1 MARCISEKRLNFL
14 CSSVNRAVSFTR
26 STYMTMTRTRQGR
39 DWDPVKMVGTFSY
52 ETLFSEDSTDTPL
65 NPVAHAKY
73 DFAVAYPAPETL
85 PMDGLIQALQTAVDS
100 NSEKVLAEMA
110 YYPQQLG
117 ALELREYTVEKLK
130 ADRGFTVTPE
140 EIALTNGSGEAL
152 GLVIQALTNPGDVV
166 LAEEFVY
173 MGTTNQL
180 RRFGA
185 DIRGVAIDDG
195 GIITEALDKQ
205 ITELTAAGEKP
216 KYLYT
221 IPEHQNPTGSTLSG
235 ERRKAIL
242 EIAHKH
248 GMPILE
254 DDCYVDLRY
263 KGEVQPA
270 FRALDDSGIV
280 VYVASYSKL
289 LAPGLRLGY
298 FTCSPDL
305 MRRALSFKIGSGPNQ
320 FAAVAIEGFLKNNL
334 DSHRDN
340 FNPMLEAKCN
350 SMVAA
355 LEEQFGDSGATWS
368 VPEGGCY
375 VWLTMPEG
383 ADIASIR
390 DEVFEQGVG
399 YVAGPNFE
407 ADASGRIGQNCARLC
422 FAFESVE
429 KNAEGIALL
438 AQLFK
443 QHGVM

>member
-1 MARCISEKRLNFL
+1 MKSKWLD
-14 CSSVNRAVSFTR
+14 S
-26 STYMTMTRTRQGR
+26 
-39 DWDPVKMVGTFSY
+39 DWNPTNMVGTFSY
-52 ETLFSEDSTDTPL
+52 DTLFSKDSADTPL

-117 ALELREYTVEKLK
+117 AIELREYTVQKLV
-130 ADRGFTVTPE
+130 ADRGFSVTSE
-140 EIALTNGSGEAL
+140 ELALTNGSGEAL
-152 GLVIQALTNPGDVV
+152 GLVIQALTNPGDIV

-180 RRFGA
+180 SRFGA

-195 GIITEALDKQ
+195 GIIPEALEKQ
-205 ITELTAAGEKP
+205 IIDLNAAGEKP

-221 IPEHQNPTGSTLSG
+221 IPEHQNPTGSTLS
-235 ERRKAIL
+235 EQRRRAIL
-242 EIAHKH
+242 DIAHKY

-263 KGEVQPA
+263 KGETQPA

-334 DSHRDN
+334 DLHRDN
-340 FNPMLEAKCN
+340 FNPILEAKCN
-350 SMVAA
+350 SMIDA
-355 LEEQFGDSGATWS
+355 LEEHFHNSGAVWS
-368 VPEGGCY
+368 VPQGGCY
-375 VWLTMPEG
+375 VWLTMPED

-390 DEVFEQGVG
+390 DEVFDQGVG

-407 ADASGRIGQNCARLC
+407 ADGSGRIGKNCARLC

-429 KNAEGIALL
+429 KNSEGIALL

-443 QHGVM
+443 KHGVM

>member
-1 MARCISEKRLNFL
+1 
-14 CSSVNRAVSFTR
+14 
-26 STYMTMTRTRQGR
+26 
-39 DWDPVKMVGTFSY
+39 MVDTFSY
-52 ETLFSEDSTDTPL
+52 ETLFSEGSVDTPL
-65 NPVAHAKY
+65 NAGLHAKY
-73 DFAVAYPAPETL
+73 DFATAYPAPETL
-85 PMDGLIQALQTAVDS
+85 PLDGLIQSLQAAVDT
-100 NSEKVLAEMA
+100 NATKVLAELA
-110 YYPQQLG
+110 YYPHQLG
-117 ALELREYTVEKLK
+117 ALELREYTAEKL
-130 ADRGFTVTPE
+130 ATDRGFTVTAD

-173 MGTTNQL
+173 MGTLSQL

-185 DIRGVAIDDG
+185 DIRGVAMDEG
-195 GIITEALDKQ
+195 GIIPEALEEQ
-205 ITELTAAGEKP
+205 ITALTAAGDKP

-221 IPEHQNPTGSTLSG
+221 IPEHQNPMGSTLSG

-248 GMPILE
+248 NLPILE

-263 KGEVQPA
+263 KGDVQPS

-280 VYVASYSKL
+280 VYVASFSKL

-298 FTCSPDL
+298 FTASPEL
-305 MRRALSFKIGSGPNQ
+305 MRRALSFKLGSGPNQ
-320 FAAVAIEGFLKNNL
+320 FAAVAIEGYLRNNL

-340 FNPMLEAKCN
+340 FNPVLKAKCD

-355 LEEQFGDSGATWS
+355 LEEHFGGSGATWS

-375 VWLTMPEG
+375 VWLTMPESS
-383 ADIASIR
+383 DISSIR
-390 DEVFEQGVG
+390 DKVFEQGVG
-399 YVAGPNFE
+399 YVAGTNFE
-407 ADASGRIGQNCARLC
+407 ADASGRIGHNCARLC

-443 QHGVM
+443 QHGAL

>member
-1 MARCISEKRLNFL
+1 
-14 CSSVNRAVSFTR
+14 
-26 STYMTMTRTRQGR
+26 
-39 DWDPVKMVGTFSY
+39 MVDTFSY
-52 ETLFSEDSTDTPL
+52 ETLFSEGSVDTPL
-65 NPVAHAKY
+65 NPGLHAKY
-73 DFAVAYPAPETL
+73 DFATAYPAPETL
-85 PMDGLIQALQTAVDS
+85 PLDGLIQSLQTAVDT
-100 NSEKVLAEMA
+100 NATKVLAELA
-110 YYPQQLG
+110 YYPHQLG
-117 ALELREYTVEKLK
+117 ALELREYTAEKL
-130 ADRGFTVTPE
+130 ATDRGFTVTAD

-173 MGTTNQL
+173 MGTLSQL

-185 DIRGVAIDDG
+185 DIRGVTMDEG
-195 GIITEALDKQ
+195 GIVPEALEEQ
-205 ITELTAAGEKP
+205 IIALTAAGNAP

-221 IPEHQNPTGSTLSG
+221 IPEHQNPMGSTLSG
-235 ERRKAIL
+235 ERRQAIL

-248 GMPILE
+248 NLPILE

-263 KGEVQPA
+263 AGDVQPS

-280 VYVASYSKL
+280 VYVASFSKL

-298 FTCSPDL
+298 FTASPEL
-305 MRRALSFKIGSGPNQ
+305 MRRALSFKLGSGPNQ
-320 FAAVAIEGFLKNNL
+320 FAAIAIEGYLRNNL
-334 DSHRDN
+334 ESHRNN
-340 FNPMLEAKCN
+340 FNPMLKAKCD

-355 LEEQFGDSGATWS
+355 LEEHFGGSGATWS

-383 ADIASIR
+383 SDISVIR
-390 DEVFEQGVG
+390 DKVFEQGVG
-399 YVAGPNFE
+399 YVAGTNFE
-407 ADASGRIGQNCARLC
+407 ADGSGQIGQNCARLC

-443 QHGVM
+443 QHGAM

>member
-1 MARCISEKRLNFL
+1 
-14 CSSVNRAVSFTR
+14 
-26 STYMTMTRTRQGR
+26 
-39 DWDPVKMVGTFSY
+39 MVETFSY
-52 ETLFSEDSTDTPL
+52 DTLFSEGSIDTPL
-65 NPVAHAKY
+65 NPAVHAKY

-85 PMDGLIQALQTAVDS
+85 PLDGLIQSLQTAIDS
-100 NSEKVLAEMA
+100 NSEKVHAEMA
-110 YYPQQLG
+110 YYPAQLG
-117 ALELREYTVEKLK
+117 ALELREYTVEKL
-130 ADRGFTVTPE
+130 ASDRGFRITPE

-173 MGTTNQL
+173 MGTTAQL

-185 DIRGVAIDDG
+185 DIRGVKIDEG
-195 GIITEALDKQ
+195 GIIPEALDEQ
-205 ITELTAAGEKP
+205 ITALITAGEKP

-221 IPEHQNPTGSTLSG
+221 IPEHQNPTGSTLSAD
-235 ERRKAIL
+235 RRKAIL

-248 GMPILE
+248 NMPILE

-263 KGEVQPA
+263 KGDVQPA

-298 FTCSPDL
+298 FTCSPEL

-320 FAAVAIEGFLKNNL
+320 FAAVAIEGFLRNNL

-340 FNPMLEAKCN
+340 FNPMLQAKCN
-350 SMVAA
+350 SMVDA
-355 LEEQFGDSGATWS
+355 LEANFGGSGATWS

-375 VWLTMPEG
+375 VWLTMPESS
-383 ADIASIR
+383 DIASIR
-390 DEVFEQGVG
+390 DEVFQQGVG
-399 YVAGPNFE
+399 YVAGVNFE
-407 ADASGRIGQNCARLC
+407 ADASGTIGKNCARLC

-443 QHGVM
+443 QHGQM